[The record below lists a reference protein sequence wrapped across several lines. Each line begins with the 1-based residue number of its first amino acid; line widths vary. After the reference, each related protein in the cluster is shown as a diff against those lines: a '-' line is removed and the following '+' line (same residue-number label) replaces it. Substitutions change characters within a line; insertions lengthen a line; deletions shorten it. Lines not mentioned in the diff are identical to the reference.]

1 MTRPAPLRLAVTL
14 LCVALAGAACS
25 SKSDRDRSGPLSPGP
40 LAATELQLRLIEAK
54 PGTTITLA
62 AGKFEIVDG
71 LSLAV
76 DRVTLRGAGPDATI
90 LSFAGQTTA
99 GEGLLVTADD
109 VRLEGFAIEDTR
121 GDGIKSKGADRIIYR
136 DLRVEWTGG
145 PSEKNGAYGIYPVE
159 SQDVLIDSVTVRGA
173 SDAGIYVGQSRNI
186 IVRKSRAEYN
196 VAGIEIEN
204 SSQADVFDNIV
215 TRNSGGILVF
225 NLPDLPIK
233 DGRDIRVFDNQVF
246 ANDTPNFAPPGN
258 IVASVPTGTGI
269 MVMAARGVHIFRNQ
283 LRLNRTAHVLV
294 AAYFLPTKDAAYDP
308 LPHRVVLRDNVY
320 GPGGDD
326 PQGMLRPLAR
336 AMGGRLPSVVWDG
349 VDTYGGV
356 TVEGS
361 LDMLEDGSVG
371 FIDLGLV
378 STPVDFATARP
389 RMTRP
394 APSPRMPVEPPPVR
408 LAFDPAMPPS
418 AEPSPDAPATG
429 VPADPLQAIKGIQER
444 LQTLQPAAPSK
455 DGP

>member
-25 SKSDRDRSGPLSPGP
+25 SKAKRDRSDPLSPGP

-90 LSFAGQTTA
+90 LSFAGQMTA

-173 SDAGIYVGQSRNI
+173 SDAGI
-186 IVRKSRAEYN
+186 
-196 VAGIEIEN
+196 
-204 SSQADVFDNIV
+204 
-215 TRNSGGILVF
+215 
-225 NLPDLPIK
+225 
-233 DGRDIRVFDNQVF
+233 
-246 ANDTPNFAPPGN
+246 
-258 IVASVPTGTGI
+258 
-269 MVMAARGVHIFRNQ
+269 
-283 LRLNRTAHVLV
+283 
-294 AAYFLPTKDAAYDP
+294 
-308 LPHRVVLRDNVY
+308 
-320 GPGGDD
+320 
-326 PQGMLRPLAR
+326 
-336 AMGGRLPSVVWDG
+336 
-349 VDTYGGV
+349 
-356 TVEGS
+356 
-361 LDMLEDGSVG
+361 
-371 FIDLGLV
+371 
-378 STPVDFATARP
+378 
-389 RMTRP
+389 
-394 APSPRMPVEPPPVR
+394 
-408 LAFDPAMPPS
+408 
-418 AEPSPDAPATG
+418 
-429 VPADPLQAIKGIQER
+429 
-444 LQTLQPAAPSK
+444 
-455 DGP
+455 

>member
-14 LCVALAGAACS
+14 LCVALGGAACS
-25 SKSDRDRSGPLSPGP
+25 SKSDRDRSDPLSPGP
-40 LAATELQLRLIEAK
+40 LAATELQRRLIEAK

-62 AGKFEIVDG
+62 AGKFEIVVG

-186 IVRKSRAEYN
+186 IVRKSRAEFN

-204 SSQADVFDNIV
+204 SSQADVFENIV
-215 TRNSGGILVF
+215 TRNTGGILVF

-283 LRLNRTAHVLV
+283 LSMNKTTHVLISS
-294 AAYFLPTKDAAYDP
+294 YFLPMKDPYYDP
-308 LPHRVVLRDNVY
+308 LTADVVVRDNRY
-320 GPGGDD
+320 GLGGDD
-326 PQGMLRPLAR
+326 PQGMLAPLAK
-336 AMGGRLPSVVWDG
+336 ALGGALPPIVWDG
-349 VDTYGGV
+349 VVSHRADTKRP
-356 TVEGS
+356 TIAIVEPS
-361 LDMLEDGSVG
+361 TVG
-371 FIDLGLV
+371 FIDLGLGR
-378 STPVDFATARP
+378 TPVDLQSAK
-389 RMTRP
+389 
-394 APSPRMPVEPPPVR
+394 PSPRRPNAV
-408 LAFDPAMPPS
+408 A
-418 AEPSPDAPATG
+418 
-429 VPADPLQAIKGIQER
+429 VPAPEPVVVPQDPL
-444 LQTLQPAAPSK
+444 
-455 DGP
+455 

>member
-14 LCVALAGAACS
+14 LCVALGGAACS
-25 SKSDRDRSGPLSPGP
+25 SKSDRDRSDPLSPGP
-40 LAATELQLRLIEAK
+40 LAATELQRRLIEAK

-136 DLRVEWTGG
+136 DLRIEWTGG

-186 IVRKSRAEYN
+186 IVRENIAEFN

-204 SSQADVFDNIV
+204 SFNADVFRNTA
-215 TRNSGGILVF
+215 TRNTGGILVF
-225 NLPDLPIK
+225 DLPGLPQK
-233 DGRDIRVFDNQVF
+233 GGHNVRVFENRIVN
-246 ANDTPNFAPPGN
+246 NDTPNFAPAGN
-258 IVASVPTGTGI
+258 IVAGVPSGTGVII
-269 MVMAARGVHIFRNQ
+269 MANRNVHVFGNAFEN
-283 LRLNRTAHVLV
+283 NRSAHVLIT
-294 AAYFLPTKDAAYDP
+294 AYSLPFTDDAYNP
-308 LPHRVVLRDNVY
+308 LPRDVVIRNNTY
-320 GPGGDD
+320 SGGGDD
-326 PQGMLRPLAR
+326 PQGILTPLAE
-336 AMGGRLPSVVWDG
+336 ALGGTLPPIVWDG
-349 VDTYGGV
+349 VSTWPGAAEAQ
-356 TVEGS
+356 TVNLTIAEAP
-361 LDMLEDGSVG
+361 EVG
-371 FIDLGLV
+371 FLNFGIPSYPLD
-378 STPVDFATARP
+378 PATL
-389 RMTRP
+389 
-394 APSPRMPVEPPPVR
+394 APSPDRPTSSPP
-408 LAFDPAMPPS
+408 
-418 AEPSPDAPATG
+418 AEPA
-429 VPADPLQAIKGIQER
+429 AIVLAHVKE
-444 LQTLQPAAPSK
+444 
-455 DGP
+455 